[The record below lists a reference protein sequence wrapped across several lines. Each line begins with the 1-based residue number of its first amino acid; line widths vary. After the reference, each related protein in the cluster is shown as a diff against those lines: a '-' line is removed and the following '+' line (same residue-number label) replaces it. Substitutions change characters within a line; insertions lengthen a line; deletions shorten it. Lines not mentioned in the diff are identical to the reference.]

1 VSGFYAIHSEIECQ
15 IILKMLE
22 EKGYQICLPS
32 IEQKTM
38 KFYTWRTTDKLI
50 PAAFGTSIPDP
61 SSSII
66 VIPDVLLVPLLAFDQ
81 DCYRIGYGGGYYD
94 KYISY
99 LKQT

>member
-1 VSGFYAIHSEIECQ
+1 
-15 IILKMLE
+15 MLE

-66 VIPDVLLVPLLAFDQ
+66 LIPDVLLVPLLAFDQ